1 MNTTPDLAR
10 LQAAL
15 RGSGLDGWLI
25 YDFRGLNPFPA
36 QLLDLRGE
44 MLTRRWFLFVPS
56 AGAATLI
63 HHRIEENA
71 WLHLLPD
78 PAIRRK
84 LFSAH
89 QELDAALQDTL
100 AGAKRIAMEISP
112 RGQVPYVSYVDAG
125 TAERVQEC
133 GVEIVSSG
141 DLLQSFF
148 IWTEEDR
155 QAHLRAVAGVI
166 QAKDAGFRFI
176 HERLLAQQTVTEL
189 ATQEVI
195 MAELTG
201 AGLAFDHPAI
211 VAFGSHASDGH
222 YSPGPTSNRTLE
234 LGMCVLLDIWA
245 GVPNRPM
252 ADITWVGFAGE
263 PTTEYLHA
271 WQAVADGRDLA
282 LHMLT
287 TGAAREGWQVD
298 RAARDLIAGR
308 GYGEAFR
315 HRLGH
320 SLGRNHPHGP
330 CANLDDLETH
340 DTRALLPDLAV
351 TVEPGV
357 YPGPFGV
364 RSEVNVLLTATGA
377 IVTTPIQA
385 EPYRVGMP
393 AAAGRSPT

>member
-15 RGSGLDGWLI
+15 RGAGLDGWLV

-36 QLLDLRGE
+36 QLLDLGGE
-44 MLTRRWFLFVPS
+44 MLTRRWFLFVPA
-56 AGAATLI
+56 AGPATLI

-71 WLHLLPD
+71 WLKLLSD
-78 PAIRRK
+78 PNLHRK
-84 LFSAH
+84 LFGVH
-89 QELDAALQDTL
+89 QELDAALRETL
-100 AGAKRIAMEISP
+100 AGVKRVAMEYSP

-125 TAERVQEC
+125 TAERVREC

-148 IWTEEDR
+148 VWDEADR
-155 QAHLRAVAGVI
+155 QAHQRAVAGVI
-166 QAKDAGFRFI
+166 RAKDAGFRLI
-176 HERLLAQQTVTEL
+176 HERLLARQPVTEL
-189 ATQEVI
+189 EVQEVVI
-195 MAELTG
+195 RALTAAE
-201 AGLAFDHPAI
+201 LAFDHPAI

-222 YSPGPTSNRTLE
+222 YSPGPASNRRLE

-245 GVPNRPM
+245 GVPDRPM

-263 PTTEYLHA
+263 PTAAYLHA
-271 WQAVADGRDLA
+271 WEAVRDGRDLA
-282 LHMLT
+282 LRMLT
-287 TGAAREGWQVD
+287 TGAAKEGWQVD
-298 RAARDLIAGR
+298 RAARDLITSR
-308 GYGEAFR
+308 GYTAEFR

-340 DTRALLPDLAV
+340 DTRALLPGLAV

-364 RSEVNVLLTATGA
+364 RSEVNVLLTETGA
-377 IVTTPIQA
+377 VVTTPIQA
-385 EPYRVGMP
+385 EPYRLGK
-393 AAAGRSPT
+393 SL